1 MQRTAG
7 NRATARFLARDAA
20 DDEIDKIEGEKLSIG
35 DLIDRCRMLP
45 AAQRDAMIAKAGA
58 HAGTTDEERLL
69 ACLLAAKFTG
79 KMKRAD
85 FQNTYG
91 ELLAKLPANQRQVV
105 LEAVGKATYGKTISE
120 SVEVDKR
127 SINDIGMKGAPGSSL
142 KVGEIVYVVVDGGVQ
157 FKTSK
162 DGGPAGRNNNPG
174 NITVNDAHP
183 QAWAGDIG
191 AYAGRST
198 DGRFAI
204 FPTYAA
210 GRAGAIAWAKKQGS
224 RSLLEYFKVYAPGSE
239 APNDPQTYA
248 ATVAA
253 AVNSALGEQKVT
265 SDTTID
271 AIDALGAMQAFVDG
285 QEKAEGFTQSNV
297 KLVPRDSSELPQ
309 EVRDFVG
316 GFDTATENTNAI
328 ADKVAGAPR
337 PPVLAVTIAI
347 GQPICT
353 NMPSAKTMLD
363 GYQRQLAAS
372 RGAGMAGLNEQA
384 RLAPTLRALREVV
397 DADHDPRR

>member
-1 MQRTAG
+1 M
-7 NRATARFLARDAA
+7 
-20 DDEIDKIEGEKLSIG
+20 
-35 DLIDRCRMLP
+35 
-45 AAQRDAMIAKAGA
+45 
-58 HAGTTDEERLL
+58 
-69 ACLLAAKFTG
+69 
-79 KMKRAD
+79 
-85 FQNTYG
+85 
-91 ELLAKLPANQRQVV
+91 
-105 LEAVGKATYGKTISE
+105 
-120 SVEVDKR
+120 EVDKR

-224 RSLLEYFKVYAPGSE
+224 RSLLEYFKVYAPGTE
-239 APNDPQTYA
+239 PPNDPQTYA
-248 ATVAA
+248 TTVAA
-253 AVNSALGEQKVT
+253 AVNAALGEQKVT
-265 SDTTID
+265 SNTTID

-285 QEKAEGFTQSNV
+285 QEKAEGFTQSNL

-316 GFDTATENTNAI
+316 GFDAATENTNAI
-328 ADKVAGAPR
+328 ADKVAAP
-337 PPVLAVTIAI
+337 
-347 GQPICT
+347 
-353 NMPSAKTMLD
+353 
-363 GYQRQLAAS
+363 
-372 RGAGMAGLNEQA
+372 
-384 RLAPTLRALREVV
+384 
-397 DADHDPRR
+397 

>member
-1 MQRTAG
+1 MSPEPAPLAPVVSAPVAAPPVPGAAPLPASQVEAVLSMQRTAG

-20 DDEIDKIEGEKLSIG
+20 DDEIEKIESEKLSIG

-45 AAQRDAMIAKAGA
+45 EAQREAMIGKAGA

-69 ACLLAAKFTG
+69 ACLLVAKFTG

-91 ELLAKLPANQRQVV
+91 ELLAKLPPNQRQVV

-120 SVEVDKR
+120 GVEVDKR

-162 DGGPAGRNNNPG
+162 DGGPGRAQQQPGQHHRQRRPPAGLGGR
-174 NITVNDAHP
+174 HRRLRRP
-183 QAWAGDIG
+183 QHRRALRDLPHLRGRPRRGDRVGQEAGL
-191 AYAGRST
+191 ALAAGVLQGLRAGHRAAQRPEDVRRRPSRRRST
-198 DGRFAI
+198 PRSASRRS
-204 FPTYAA
+204 
-210 GRAGAIAWAKKQGS
+210 RATP
-224 RSLLEYFKVYAPGSE
+224 RS
-239 APNDPQTYA
+239 T
-248 ATVAA
+248 
-253 AVNSALGEQKVT
+253 
-265 SDTTID
+265 

-316 GFDTATENTNAI
+316 GFDTATDNTNTI
-328 ADKVAGAPR
+328 ADKVAAAP
-337 PPVLAVTIAI
+337 
-347 GQPICT
+347 
-353 NMPSAKTMLD
+353 
-363 GYQRQLAAS
+363 
-372 RGAGMAGLNEQA
+372 
-384 RLAPTLRALREVV
+384 
-397 DADHDPRR
+397 

>member
-1 MQRTAG
+1 MSTEPAPRAPAISAPVAAPPVPDAGPLPASQIETVLSMQRTAG

-20 DDEIDKIEGEKLSIG
+20 DDEIDKIEGEKLAIG

-45 AAQRDAMIAKAGA
+45 AAQRDAMIPKAGA
-58 HAGTTDEERLL
+58 HGATIDEERLL

-91 ELLAKLPANQRQVV
+91 ELLAKLPPNQRQVV
-105 LEAVGKATYGKTISE
+105 LDAVGKEKLGKTTQE
-120 SVEVDKR
+120 GMEVDKR
-127 SINDIGMKGAPGSSL
+127 SINDVGMKGAPGSSI

-210 GRAGAIAWAKKQGS
+210 GRAGAIAWAKKQGA
-224 RSLLEYFKVYAPGSE
+224 RTLLSYFKVYAPGSE
-239 APNDPQTYA
+239 APNDPKTYA
-248 ATVAA
+248 ETVAA
-253 AVNSALGEQKVT
+253 AINSGLGEKKVT
-265 SDTTID
+265 IDTTID
-271 AIDALGAMQAFVDG
+271 AIVALSPTAMDDFVNG
-285 QEKAEGFTQSNV
+285 QEKAEGFTRSNV

-309 EVRDFVG
+309 AVRDFVG

-328 ADKVAGAPR
+328 ADKVAGR
-337 PPVLAVTIAI
+337 T
-347 GQPICT
+347 
-353 NMPSAKTMLD
+353 
-363 GYQRQLAAS
+363 
-372 RGAGMAGLNEQA
+372 
-384 RLAPTLRALREVV
+384 
-397 DADHDPRR
+397 

>member
-1 MQRTAG
+1 MSPEPAPLAPVVSAPVAAPPIPGAAPLPASQVDAVLSMQRTAG

-20 DDEIDKIEGEKLSIG
+20 DDEIEKIESEKLSIG

-45 AAQRDAMIAKAGA
+45 EAQRDAMIGKAGA

-69 ACLLAAKFTG
+69 ACLLVAKFTG

-91 ELLAKLPANQRQVV
+91 ELLAKLPPNQRQVV

-120 SVEVDKR
+120 GVEVDKR
-127 SINDIGMKGAPGSSL
+127 SVNDIGMKGAPGSSL

-224 RSLLEYFKVYAPGSE
+224 RSLLEYFKVYAPGTE
-239 APNDPQTYA
+239 PPNDPKTYA
-248 ATVAA
+248 TTVAA
-253 AVNSALGEQKVT
+253 AVNAALGEQKVT
-265 SDTTID
+265 SDTTIE

-316 GFDTATENTNAI
+316 GFDSATDNTNTI
-328 ADKVAGAPR
+328 ADKVAAAP
-337 PPVLAVTIAI
+337 
-347 GQPICT
+347 
-353 NMPSAKTMLD
+353 
-363 GYQRQLAAS
+363 
-372 RGAGMAGLNEQA
+372 
-384 RLAPTLRALREVV
+384 
-397 DADHDPRR
+397 